1 MSGKLRRRGRKLSRS
16 QRKKVGRV
24 VAAPVVESAAPT
36 AQKPAPASKA
46 APVTASAPVVTKAPV
61 VAKAPSARTV
71 ARTAAPNVSRELKRI
86 GMVGGLMVVLLV
98 AAYFVLPLF

>member
-1 MSGKLRRRGRKLSRS
+1 MSGKSRRRGRKLSRS

-24 VAAPVVESAAPT
+24 VAAPVAESAAPV
-36 AQKPAPASKA
+36 AQKPAPAPKA
-46 APVTASAPVVTKAPV
+46 APVAAKAPAVTKAP
-61 VAKAPSARTV
+61 A
-71 ARTAAPNVSRELKRI
+71 ARTAVQKAPTNVSGELKRI